1 MVIPES
7 AHKGPE
13 TEPRHPER
21 VYLSRNVV
29 GGIPW
34 AIFTKLL
41 MFYVYL
47 GIPIITVKYLGV
59 AQYGQFTL
67 CRSIGEFALI
77 FASLGLNASIVRFV
91 PELQVRGSKAGLKR
105 LLTKTALLQFAGW
118 AAIALGLWA
127 MGPLLERWFG
137 LTPPSLVLLA
147 AAIAGSQ
154 MAKNFV
160 MDTFTA
166 LFMVRIS
173 SLLSIAHSAIWF
185 VLLITVLRWVPRVEV
200 AVLTFIVP
208 MGILAILGIILLV
221 RQFKRLDWNASI
233 PGIGKRRVIGIAFP
247 TVINAAGSIFMR
259 QYSELFFL
267 SAFFS
272 PALAGVYDIGCQ
284 LANMIVFFLP
294 LALQSL
300 LASGFAEAYAR
311 DKKCLPRL
319 LDSMYKALI
328 VIVLPIIAGGVA
340 FSPRF
345 VQLVYDTEAVAAGGI
360 AAAFFIYNASFILSL
375 PLSLALTA
383 REKVLHTQPL
393 MILQVVVN
401 LLLDYLL
408 IPKYG
413 LWGAY
418 WAVAG
423 TWLLT
428 IPIRLYVKAWL
439 LGGIYFPVRYLL
451 KFTALLV
458 PLALAFYPCTLRVGL
473 PGFFA
478 VGALYC
484 LVYLFAVRTLGL
496 VHHDDVEDLR
506 RMDFKAL
513 NFGLNLLIKPR
524 SAN

>member
-1 MVIPES
+1 VATADSEQNTVSHAP
-7 AHKGPE
+7 HND
-13 TEPRHPER
+13 R
-21 VYLSRNVV
+21 VFLSRNVV

-67 CRSIGEFALI
+67 CRSIGDFALI

-91 PELQVRGSKAGLKR
+91 PELRVRGSKAGLKR
-105 LLTKTALLQFAGW
+105 LLTKTALLQLAGCV
-118 AAIALGLWA
+118 ATTILLWL
-127 MGPLLERWFG
+127 MGPLLQRWFG

-147 AAIAGSQ
+147 AAIVGSQ

-166 LFMVRIS
+166 LFMVRTS

-185 VLLITVLRWVPRVEV
+185 VLLLTVLRWVPRVEV
-200 AVLTFIVP
+200 AVLTFIIP
-208 MGILAILGIILLV
+208 MATLALIGIFLLV
-221 RQFKRLDWNASI
+221 RQIHRLDWNASI
-233 PGIGKRRVIGIAFP
+233 PGIGKRRVLGIAVP

-311 DKKCLPRL
+311 DNKCLPRL

-345 VQLVYDTEAVAAGGI
+345 VELVYDKEAIAAGSI
-360 AAAFFIYNASFILSL
+360 AAAFFIYNGSFILSL

-393 MILQVVVN
+393 MVLQVVVN

-408 IPKYG
+408 IPRYG

-451 KFTALLV
+451 KFVLLLT
-458 PLALAFYPCTLRVGL
+458 PMTLAFYPCTFRVGL
-473 PGFFA
+473 IGFFITG
-478 VGALYC
+478 GAYC

-496 VHHDDVEDLR
+496 VHPEDVEDLR

-513 NFGLNLLIKPR
+513 NFGLKLLIKQRPA
-524 SAN
+524 S